1 MAEGGEYR
9 ADRAVFFL
17 FVRDMV
23 KGEGILTINVSQ
35 CPSSHVR
42 GAHELRVVD
51 VAHLVGII
59 VGSHRRVIRGN
70 DDLRRIQEIV
80 QKHRKRGESSQSP
93 GPHSASGVTSC
104 RRHGGVRAR
113 PELQRIAE
121 LPLDKLPRFAGEA
134 ASH

>member
-1 MAEGGEYR
+1 MAEGRKYR

-23 KGEGILTINVSQ
+23 KREGILTINVSQ

-59 VGSHRRVIRGN
+59 VGSHRR
-70 DDLRRIQEIV
+70 ES
-80 QKHRKRGESSQSP
+80 GEM
-93 GPHSASGVTSC
+93 TT
-104 RRHGGVRAR
+104 
-113 PELQRIAE
+113 
-121 LPLDKLPRFAGEA
+121 
-134 ASH
+134 